1 MLIFYNLFSQAIGN
15 YAFNYGIANGYGATN
30 GRSEVGDAHGNKVGS
45 YSITDID
52 GRARRVDY
60 VADALGFRASVKTN
74 EPGTAL
80 SAPAA
85 AAVVSPYAAPV
96 APVAAAPVAAVAPA
110 PVLAHA
116 PIAPAAVTS
125 YSTVVGHAAPVAA
138 IPAAVSSYSTHIGH
152 AAPVAAYSNIIG
164 PAAIAA
170 PIGHYGLGSAITK
183 SIVY

>member
-96 APVAAAPVAAVAPA
+96 APVAAAPVAAFAPA
-110 PVLAHA
+110 PLAV
-116 PIAPAAVTS
+116 APAAVTS
-125 YSTVVGHAAPVAA
+125 YSSVIGHAAPIARVAAIPAAVSSYNTVVGHAAPVAA
-138 IPAAVSSYSTHIGH
+138 
-152 AAPVAAYSNIIG
+152 YSNVIG
-164 PAAIAA
+164 PAGIAA
-170 PIGHYGLGSAITK
+170 PYGLGLSK
-183 SIVY
+183 SILY